1 MTLLSKKE
9 NNNVKKSAIAREGKV
24 LEFNLR
30 NEFMKHCILCDE
42 SRIKAFLL
50 KIDYTE
56 RVKFQLDNF
65 SEFTQD
71 KIRAA

>member
-1 MTLLSKKE
+1 MSTARLTKHLRLSIYSYLDYKTVASKMTLLSKKE

-42 SRIKAFLL
+42 S
-50 KIDYTE
+50 
-56 RVKFQLDNF
+56 
-65 SEFTQD
+65 
-71 KIRAA
+71 